1 MINLQIIH
9 TNFMHC
15 IDDEAADIVFIVT
28 KKILRGCSHN
38 LDFRDEI
45 RGGIVLIY

>member
-9 TNFMHC
+9 TRR
-15 IDDEAADIVFIVT
+15 IALIGEAADIVFIVT

-38 LDFRDEI
+38 FDLRDEI
-45 RGGIVLIY
+45 TGGMVLIY